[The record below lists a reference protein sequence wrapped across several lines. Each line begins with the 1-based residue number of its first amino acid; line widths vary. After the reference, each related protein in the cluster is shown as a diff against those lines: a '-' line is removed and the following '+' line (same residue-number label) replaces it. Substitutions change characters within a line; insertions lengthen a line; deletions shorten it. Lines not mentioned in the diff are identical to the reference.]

1 MHTTLRAR
9 LPRLV
14 LLTIAVAVVM
24 GCSGSAEESS
34 SGNESAPTQPAPM
47 STQST
52 DAVATTSPH
61 TTSSVSTSTPTT
73 TGDSALVV
81 VHPVDELDDVWA
93 SQPYATQG
101 NAVGIQ
107 FHNGIDYFV
116 TPSETTVVAAIS
128 GQVMDVRVMERQ
140 PDGAFQVNLMIVS
153 SSGPVLSYSLEPSA
167 GPADAAKIA
176 EQEVLANQML
186 DRLTIEVGDEV
197 TAGQPIGV
205 LLGQD
210 EWAHVHMTLKE
221 SNSQPEVWLCPTEF
235 MAAVDADALTPLIE
249 TWAGRLYGGSKQPE
263 LCNR

>member
-1 MHTTLRAR
+1 MLRTIAIT
-9 LPRLV
+9 V
-14 LLTIAVAVVM
+14 LL
-24 GCSGSAEESS
+24 GCSGSAEQSS
-34 SGNESAPTQPAPM
+34 SGNESTPAQPAPT
-47 STQST
+47 SSQSA
-52 DAVATTSPH
+52 DAVTTTSPQ
-61 TTSSVSTSTPTT
+61 TTASGSISAPTT
-73 TGDSALVV
+73 TDGSALVV
-81 VHPVDELDDVWA
+81 VHPIDELDHVWG
-93 SQPYATQG
+93 SQPYATQN

-116 TPSETTVVAAIS
+116 TQSETTVVAAIS

-176 EQEVLANQML
+176 EQAVLADQML
-186 DRLTIEVGDEV
+186 DRLTIDVGDEV

-221 SNSQPEVWLCPTEF
+221 SNSQPEVWLCPAEF
-235 MAAVDADALTPLIE
+235 MTAVDADALTPLIE